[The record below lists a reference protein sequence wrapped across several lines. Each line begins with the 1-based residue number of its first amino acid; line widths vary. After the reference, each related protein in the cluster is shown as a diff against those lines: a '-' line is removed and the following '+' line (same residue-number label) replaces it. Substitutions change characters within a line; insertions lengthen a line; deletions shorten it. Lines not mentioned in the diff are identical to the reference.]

1 MSTIKVDK
9 LQGTSGAVTGLTFSG
24 ANGTFGGTLAVAG
37 VHTVGNNAIYTSDSG
52 AVTQNLVQG
61 LAKCWVNF
69 SYASTTAADTF
80 NISSLTDGDVGDFS
94 ANFNS
99 NMVNGNF
106 SAPCHGVAI
115 NDWHGTETTTIS
127 GAANTFR
134 IIHRENN
141 VARDATYVGSTVHG
155 DLA

>member
-1 MSTIKVDK
+1 MSTLKVDK
-9 LQGTSGAVTGLTFSG
+9 LQGTSGSATALTLNG
-24 ANGTFGGTLAVAG
+24 AASTFNG

-61 LAKCWVNF
+61 LAKCWVHF
-69 SYASTTAADTF
+69 SYASTTPVDSF
-80 NISSLTDGDVGDFS
+80 NVSSLTDGDVGDFS
-94 ANFNS
+94 ISINNY
-99 NMVNGNF
+99 MVNGNF
-106 SAPCHGVAI
+106 SAPSHGNAI
-115 NDWHGTETTTIS
+115 NDWNGTETTTIS

-134 IIHRENN
+134 IIHREDN